1 MEQEVYYQ
9 CAEDALERGIYIA
22 HLIVLLLGTYN
33 QLRTT
38 IGQWIGINDSVTAA
52 LHAQIT
58 WIKSMIQR
66 LILFMTWTKAYGEL
80 ALLYA
85 EDLSIFIR
93 RRHRF
98 DMHRFR
104 IIDAIDRQDCYVWF
118 GLNPNNLR
126 RLFTSWRIPSILT
139 TSDRHSYGGEE
150 CFIITLFHMIKGT
163 PFTEMARHTFGGD
176 PRCLSRMYQVMIDHL
191 YLTFYNKISGTSM
204 DQWIPLHLNSCRRLI
219 YDALADGA
227 IEEVEFHNGEEVD
240 RRWILH
246 HFHFDSFRPF
256 GFLDDFAIPTAR
268 PGSWSRRLNNF
279 EHDIQRAFYSGYLRR
294 HGLKA
299 QVVYLPMGIVGS
311 VFITELRQNDNGVQN
326 ISGLNNYLVDRL
338 AGIFIDGLFPCLYC
352 DGIFAVL
359 SAILPR
365 FTNPT
370 PELNQLNL
378 RLASLRQCIEHVFAD
393 HRIRFKIFSAPH
405 SLHLFNRGVNVRRQC
420 LVSFFILNCFYC
432 IDGTRCR
439 YFGHVPPTLEDYL
452 PLEEVLCPPPAV
464 DLGNVWDYGSTAVN
478 E

>member
-9 CAEDALERGIYIA
+9 CAEDALKRGIYIA

-93 RRHRF
+93 WRHRF
-98 DMHRFR
+98 DMHR
-104 IIDAIDRQDCYVWF
+104 
-118 GLNPNNLR
+118 
-126 RLFTSWRIPSILT
+126 WRIPSILT

-227 IEEVEFHNGEEVD
+227 I
-240 RRWILH
+240 
-246 HFHFDSFRPF
+246 
-256 GFLDDFAIPTAR
+256 
-268 PGSWSRRLNNF
+268 
-279 EHDIQRAFYSGYLRR
+279 
-294 HGLKA
+294 
-299 QVVYLPMGIVGS
+299 
-311 VFITELRQNDNGVQN
+311 
-326 ISGLNNYLVDRL
+326 
-338 AGIFIDGLFPCLYC
+338 
-352 DGIFAVL
+352 
-359 SAILPR
+359 
-365 FTNPT
+365 
-370 PELNQLNL
+370 
-378 RLASLRQCIEHVFAD
+378 
-393 HRIRFKIFSAPH
+393 
-405 SLHLFNRGVNVRRQC
+405 
-420 LVSFFILNCFYC
+420 
-432 IDGTRCR
+432 
-439 YFGHVPPTLEDYL
+439 
-452 PLEEVLCPPPAV
+452 
-464 DLGNVWDYGSTAVN
+464 
-478 E
+478 